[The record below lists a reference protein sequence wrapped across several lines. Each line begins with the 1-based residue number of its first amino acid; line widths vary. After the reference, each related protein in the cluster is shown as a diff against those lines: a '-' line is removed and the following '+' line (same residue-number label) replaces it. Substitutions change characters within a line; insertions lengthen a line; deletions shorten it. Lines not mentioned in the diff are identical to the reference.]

1 MSEIVNIIFSRR
13 ELVGI
18 RQSLED
24 EIEILKDRR
33 KNGFL
38 ERDKADNRIIIN
50 ESALKKVS
58 NVLSK
63 KDFDEYLGENDE
75 QII

>member
-1 MSEIVNIIFSRR
+1 MSEKVNIRFSRR

>member
-1 MSEIVNIIFSRR
+1 MSEIVNIRFSKR

-33 KNGFL
+33 KNGFF
-38 ERDKADNRIIIN
+38 RARQ
-50 ESALKKVS
+50 SR
-58 NVLSK
+58 
-63 KDFDEYLGENDE
+63 
-75 QII
+75 

>member
-1 MSEIVNIIFSRR
+1 MSEIVNIRFSRR

>member
-1 MSEIVNIIFSRR
+1 MSEIVNIRFSKR